1 MGEEEYNKMMDEISF
16 SGFQQTAC
24 VKCGDTFAFE
34 PGAIQGNMKDDMGK
48 LLSRFWLFK
57 KKEFS
62 HFQIEIK
69 KYIMHKID
77 GNVQD
82 VKLNNVKNVKILLIT
97 LEKHVKKIK
106 K

>member
-1 MGEEEYNKMMDEISF
+1 MMDEISF

-48 LLSRFWLFK
+48 LLSRFFYFLKRSISNLPFPL
-57 KKEFS
+57 
-62 HFQIEIK
+62 EIK

-77 GNVQD
+77 GNAQD